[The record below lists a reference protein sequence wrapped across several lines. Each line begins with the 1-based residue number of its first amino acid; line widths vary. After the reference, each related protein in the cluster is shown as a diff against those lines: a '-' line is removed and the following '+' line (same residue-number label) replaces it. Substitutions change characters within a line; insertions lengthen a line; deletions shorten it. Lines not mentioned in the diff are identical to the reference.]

1 MGHFA
6 IMFILMLIVGLM
18 GGSSYV
24 LCFYRL
30 LNNQKIPLKLK
41 ELSVNIATM
50 INDTGIFLSS
60 ILVLILDNTIMKND
74 FHK

>member
-1 MGHFA
+1 
-6 IMFILMLIVGLM
+6 MFILMLIVGLM